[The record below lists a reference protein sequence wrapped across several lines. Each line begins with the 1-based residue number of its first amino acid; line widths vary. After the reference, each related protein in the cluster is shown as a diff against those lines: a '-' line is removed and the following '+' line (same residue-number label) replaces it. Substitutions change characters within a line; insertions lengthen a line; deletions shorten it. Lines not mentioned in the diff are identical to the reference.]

1 MSQVTTI
8 NADFLVQNLQH
19 FLLNALC
26 ITEHH
31 HKEPQE
37 NIMLGDNGDQS
48 IITGDLCSVINLPF
62 KMNQRKQEAHILQSH
77 RATNSRAL
85 FCLQVQINQLG
96 ICACAKI
103 VTEPLA
109 QMGIIV
115 SEIFE
120 A

>member
-8 NADFLVQNLQH
+8 NADFLIQNLQH
-19 FLLNALC
+19 CLLNALC

-31 HKEPQE
+31 HEEPQE
-37 NIMLGDNGDQS
+37 DILLGDNGDQS
-48 IITGDLCSVINLPF
+48 IITGGLCSVINLLL
-62 KMNQRKQEAHILQSH
+62 KMKQRKQETHILQGH

-85 FCLQVQINQLG
+85 FCLQVQISQLG

-103 VTEPLA
+103 VTVPLA

-115 SEIFE
+115 SEIF
-120 A
+120 

>member
-1 MSQVTTI
+1 MPQLTTI
-8 NADFLVQNLQH
+8 NADFLIQNLQH

-37 NIMLGDNGDQS
+37 EDIMLGDNGDQS
-48 IITGDLCSVINLPF
+48 IITGDLCSIINFLF
-62 KMNQRKQEAHILQSH
+62 KMNQRKQETHILQSH

-96 ICACAKI
+96 ICTCAKI
-103 VTEPLA
+103 VSVPVA

-115 SEIFE
+115 SEIF
-120 A
+120 